1 MSLDKLLAAAI
12 TYFETGTELHR
23 TKISLITNHQK
34 AIAEHESAIVATTK
48 KVAAKAKDTPAVADV
63 IATVKAEGTP
73 KVEAPDPVPEPA
85 AIQLRV
91 PDAVEPESEPAPS
104 ETAVNYETDIRP
116 LIRSKSLSNRD
127 GVVKLL
133 YSFHVK
139 SGQELTTAQHSA
151 FLNGLQ
157 AL

>member
-12 TYFETGTELHR
+12 TYFETGAELHR
-23 TKISLITNHQK
+23 VLAATKPTFTGTVPNSQQPET
-34 AIAEHESAIVATTK
+34 ATK
-48 KVAAKAKDTPAVADV
+48 KVATKEKDTPAVTDV

-73 KVEAPDPVPEPA
+73 KVEKPVPTPA
-85 AIQLRV
+85 A
-91 PDAVEPESEPAPS
+91 EPAPS
-104 ETAVNYETDIRP
+104 ETAVDYESDIRP

-133 YSFHVK
+133 ASFEVK
-139 SGQELTTAQHSA
+139 SGQELTTAQYSA
-151 FLNGLQ
+151 FLDGLK